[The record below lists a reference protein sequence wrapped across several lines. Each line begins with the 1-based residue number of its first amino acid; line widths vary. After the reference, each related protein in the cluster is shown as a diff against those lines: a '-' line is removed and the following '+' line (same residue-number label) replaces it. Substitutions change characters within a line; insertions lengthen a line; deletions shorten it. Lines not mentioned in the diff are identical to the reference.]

1 MGVGVLR
8 SWETQTVHSAMKP
21 LPVQDILNVFTD
33 VDPSGSPPTTHILV
47 ELLTS
52 DGLLT
57 LQVSKPMARE
67 LRESLSRI
75 SLADDHSSEPPGSG
89 LRT

>member
-1 MGVGVLR
+1 M
-8 SWETQTVHSAMKP
+8 ESAMKP
-21 LPVQDILNVFTD
+21 LPVQDILSVFTD
-33 VDPSGSPPTTHILV
+33 LDSSVSPPTVHIFV

-57 LQVSKPMARE
+57 LRVPKPMARE

-75 SLADDHSSEPPGSG
+75 SLGDECLSEKSKPDRRLG
-89 LRT
+89 